1 MKKLSIILAL
11 AMMLAL
17 LAGCGSVK
25 PAAPSP
31 ESETA
36 AAPAAASE
44 PAAAEPAPAATSAGT
59 VELVSPAIVSEPV
72 SEAVAEITAEAPQ
85 TDAAEELSYAVET
98 PAAETGSSYTE
109 VDGGI
114 DWEHLIDIE
123 EIEADPDTDDFALYL
138 KNIQSCYYPR
148 TEGCELTAAANAGR
162 IADYFVSS
170 SLNPGDVH
178 KSVQNYYNKLSP
190 ADAEYFLTQ
199 IEGVV
204 AAFDTIS
211 GAGGKSVLKSA
222 GYEPNHYPWSE
233 KTVQYCFLAMLGA
246 DQ

>member
-1 MKKLSIILAL
+1 M
-11 AMMLAL
+11 
-17 LAGCGSVK
+17 
-25 PAAPSP
+25 
-31 ESETA
+31 
-36 AAPAAASE
+36 
-44 PAAAEPAPAATSAGT
+44 
-59 VELVSPAIVSEPV
+59 
-72 SEAVAEITAEAPQ
+72 
-85 TDAAEELSYAVET
+85 
-98 PAAETGSSYTE
+98 
-109 VDGGI
+109 DGGI

-123 EIEADPDTDDFALYL
+123 EIEADPDTDDFALFL
-138 KNIQSCYYPR
+138 MNIQSCYYPG

>member
-11 AMMLAL
+11 AMVLAL

-25 PAAPSP
+25 SDDAAPV
-31 ESETA
+31 SETA
-36 AAPAAASE
+36 AAPAAAVE
-44 PAAAEPAPAATSAGT
+44 PAAAEPAGT
-59 VELVSPAIVSEPV
+59 VELVSPAMTEAAPV
-72 SEAVAEITAEAPQ
+72 SEAAAGITADAPQ
-85 TDAAEELSYAVET
+85 TESAAEELSYTVET
-98 PAAETGSSYTE
+98 PAAEPSSSYSE

-138 KNIQSCYYPR
+138 MNIQSCYFPG

-199 IEGVV
+199 LEGVV

-211 GAGGKSVLKSA
+211 GFGGKSVLKSA

>member
-11 AMMLAL
+11 AMVLAL

-25 PAAPSP
+25 TAATSP
-31 ESETA
+31 VSETA
-36 AAPAAASE
+36 AAPAAAV
-44 PAAAEPAPAATSAGT
+44 EPAPAAEPAGT
-59 VELVSPAIVSEPV
+59 VELVSPAMTEAAPV
-72 SEAVAEITAEAPQ
+72 SEAAAGITAEAPQ
-85 TDAAEELSYAVET
+85 TDAAEELSYA
-98 PAAETGSSYTE
+98 AETKSSYSE

-123 EIEADPDTDDFALYL
+123 EIEADPDTDDFALFL
-138 KNIQSCYYPR
+138 MNIQSCYYPG

>member
-25 PAAPSP
+25 TAATSP
-31 ESETA
+31 VSETA
-36 AAPAAASE
+36 AAPAAPAE
-44 PAAAEPAPAATSAGT
+44 PAAAEPAPAVTSAGT
-59 VELVSPAIVSEPV
+59 VELVSPAIASEPV
-72 SEAVAEITAEAPQ
+72 SEAAAEITAEAPQ
-85 TDAAEELSYAVET
+85 TDAAEELSYA
-98 PAAETGSSYTE
+98 AETKSSYSE

-123 EIEADPDTDDFALYL
+123 EIEADPDTDDFALFL
-138 KNIQSCYYPR
+138 MNIQSCYYPG

>member
-11 AMMLAL
+11 AMVLAL

-25 PAAPSP
+25 TAAASP
-31 ESETA
+31 VSETA
-36 AAPAAASE
+36 AAPAAAV
-44 PAAAEPAPAATSAGT
+44 EPAPAAEPAGT
-59 VELVSPAIVSEPV
+59 VELVSPAMTEAAPV
-72 SEAVAEITAEAPQ
+72 SEAAAGITAEAPQ
-85 TDAAEELSYAVET
+85 TDAAEELSYA
-98 PAAETGSSYTE
+98 AETKSSYSE

-123 EIEADPDTDDFALYL
+123 EIEADPDTDDFALFL
-138 KNIQSCYYPR
+138 MNIQSCYYPG

>member
-1 MKKLSIILAL
+1 MKKLTIILAL

-17 LAGCGSVK
+17 LAGCGADK

-31 ESETA
+31 VSETA
-36 AAPAAASE
+36 AAPAAAVE
-44 PAAAEPAPAATSAGT
+44 PAAVEPAPAATHAGT
-59 VELVSPAIVSEPV
+59 VEHVSPAI
-72 SEAVAEITAEAPQ
+72 AAEAPQ
-85 TDAAEELSYAVET
+85 TESAAEELSYAAET
-98 PAAETGSSYTE
+98 PAAETTSSYSE

-138 KNIQSCYYPR
+138 MNIQSCYYPG

-199 IEGVV
+199 LEGVV

-211 GAGGKSVLKSA
+211 GSGGKSVLKSA

>member
-11 AMMLAL
+11 AMVLAL

-25 PAAPSP
+25 TAAASP
-31 ESETA
+31 VSETA
-36 AAPAAASE
+36 AAPAAAV
-44 PAAAEPAPAATSAGT
+44 EPAPAVTSAGT
-59 VELVSPAIVSEPV
+59 VELVSPAEIAVEPAG
-72 SEAVAEITAEAPQ
+72 ENPAEITAEAPQ
-85 TDAAEELSYAVET
+85 TDAAEELSYA
-98 PAAETGSSYTE
+98 AETKSSYSE

-123 EIEADPDTDDFALYL
+123 EIEADPDTDDFALFL
-138 KNIQSCYYPR
+138 MNIQSCYYPG

>member
-11 AMMLAL
+11 AMVLAL

-25 PAAPSP
+25 SDDAAPV
-31 ESETA
+31 SETA
-36 AAPAAASE
+36 AAPAAAV
-44 PAAAEPAPAATSAGT
+44 EPAPAAEPAGT
-59 VELVSPAIVSEPV
+59 VELVSPAMTEAAPV
-72 SEAVAEITAEAPQ
+72 SEAAAGITADAPQ
-85 TDAAEELSYAVET
+85 TESAAEELSYTVET
-98 PAAETGSSYTE
+98 PAAEPSSSYSE

-138 KNIQSCYYPR
+138 MNIQSCYFPG

-199 IEGVV
+199 LEGVV

-211 GAGGKSVLKSA
+211 GSGGKSVLKSA

>member
-1 MKKLSIILAL
+1 MKKLSIILSFAL
-11 AMMLAL
+11 LLVL

-25 PAAPSP
+25 SADTAPA
-31 ESETA
+31 SETA
-36 AAPAAASE
+36 EAPAAAVES
-44 PAAAEPAPAATSAGT
+44 APAAIQTGT
-59 VELVSPAIVSEPV
+59 VALVSPAENAVEPA
-72 SEAVAEITAEAPQ
+72 SGSTAEITAEAQAEPV
-85 TDAAEELSYAVET
+85 AEELSFTAEE
-98 PAAETGSSYTE
+98 PAAEAEPSTGL

-123 EIEADPDTDDFALYL
+123 EIDADPDTDDFALYL
-138 KNIQSCYYPR
+138 MNIQSCYYPG
-148 TEGCELTAAANAGR
+148 TEGCELVAASNAGR

-170 SLNPGDVH
+170 SVNPGDVH

-199 IEGVV
+199 LEGVV

-211 GAGGKSVLKSA
+211 GSGGKSVLKSA

>member
-11 AMMLAL
+11 AMILAL

-25 PAAPSP
+25 TAATSP
-31 ESETA
+31 VSEKA
-36 AAPAAASE
+36 AAPAAAAE
-44 PAAAEPAPAATSAGT
+44 PAAVEPAPAVTSAGT
-59 VELVSPAIVSEPV
+59 VELVSPVIASEPV
-72 SEAVAEITAEAPQ
+72 SEAAAEITAEAPQ
-85 TDAAEELSYAVET
+85 TDAAEELSYA
-98 PAAETGSSYTE
+98 AETKSSYSE

-123 EIEADPDTDDFALYL
+123 EIEADPDTDDFALFL
-138 KNIQSCYYPR
+138 MNIQSCYYPG

>member
-11 AMMLAL
+11 AMVLAL

-25 PAAPSP
+25 TAATSP
-31 ESETA
+31 VSETA
-36 AAPAAASE
+36 AAPAAAAE
-44 PAAAEPAPAATSAGT
+44 PAAVEPAPTVTSAGT
-59 VELVSPAIVSEPV
+59 VELVSPAEIAVEPAG
-72 SEAVAEITAEAPQ
+72 ENPAEITAEAPQ
-85 TDAAEELSYAVET
+85 TDAAEELSYA
-98 PAAETGSSYTE
+98 AETKSSYSE

-123 EIEADPDTDDFALYL
+123 EIEADPDTDDFALFL
-138 KNIQSCYYPR
+138 MNIQSCYYPG
-148 TEGCELTAAANAGR
+148 TAGCELTAAANAGR